1 MIPILRAPLRRN
13 LALLFAAMVALA
25 ACGEDAPP
33 EARPADLT
41 VSYSW
46 DLAPAD
52 VTGRLDIVKGRATY
66 RDTRGANHVRFTF
79 EPAPA
84 QLDALWKA
92 LRDNRVDT
100 IEAEE
105 KAPGRRKSVET
116 LIVRWSDR
124 EVTLS
129 DGVKVRIRPEHQA
142 RWRNIQ
148 LAVRAVIL
156 AERRK
161 RGLPEN

>member
-1 MIPILRAPLRRN
+1 MNPFLRVSLRRSQ
-13 LALLFAAMVALA
+13 ALLIAATVALA
-25 ACGEDAPP
+25 ACADDAPP
-33 EARPADLT
+33 DKRPTDLT

-52 VTGRLDIVKGRATY
+52 VTGRLDIVKGQATY
-66 RDTRGANHVRFTF
+66 RDTRGANQVRFTF
-79 EPAPA
+79 QPAPA
-84 QLDALWKA
+84 QLEALWRA

-100 IEAEE
+100 IEADEI
-105 KAPGRRKSVET
+105 KPGLRKSVET

-124 EVTLS
+124 EITLS
-129 DGVKVRIRPEHQA
+129 DGVKVRVKPGDRD
-142 RWRNIQ
+142 RWRKIQ
-148 LAVRAVIL
+148 LALRELIL